1 MPYAVGGNL
10 RDRLE
15 QFRSSSH
22 SSSSSSGEGFS
33 SFSSPAHAAS
43 PSPRLPLS
51 EALPLLAG
59 IARGMSAVHAHG
71 IIHLD
76 LKPENILLGKD
87 ETPWITD
94 FGLATS
100 ENEGSFSNSAGG
112 RGTIQ
117 YKAPEL
123 FRSKKKGG
131 AVVSPAADVYSF
143 AVLAWQVCTGAVPWA
158 GEMDTEISEGLKDGD
173 RPEIQ
178 GVDDWK
184 TLTHPDIAVLI
195 ERCWAQ
201 DHEARP
207 AFPEISIVLEEMQV
221 QQARQEA
228 TVAEEQRVLD
238 AYQRG
243 RDEAE
248 RLVNEMRARI
258 VEYEAA
264 VAAERA
270 KQTLKEEQLSL
281 LRQEVDG
288 MRINVSSLTGK
299 KNTGRGRGDGAAES
313 ASSSS
318 SILNS
323 PGRWNFFLSH
333 TQRSGRAT
341 TLATKLFSDLGD
353 AW

>member
-1 MPYAVGGNL
+1 M
-10 RDRLE
+10 
-15 QFRSSSH
+15 
-22 SSSSSSGEGFS
+22 
-33 SFSSPAHAAS
+33 
-43 PSPRLPLS
+43 
-51 EALPLLAG
+51 
-59 IARGMSAVHAHG
+59 
-71 IIHLD
+71 
-76 LKPENILLGKD
+76 
-87 ETPWITD
+87 
-94 FGLATS
+94 
-100 ENEGSFSNSAGG
+100 
-112 RGTIQ
+112 
-117 YKAPEL
+117 
-123 FRSKKKGG
+123 
-131 AVVSPAADVYSF
+131 
-143 AVLAWQVCTGAVPWA
+143 
-158 GEMDTEISEGLKDGD
+158 
-173 RPEIQ
+173 
-178 GVDDWK
+178 
-184 TLTHPDIAVLI
+184 
-195 ERCWAQ
+195 
-201 DHEARP
+201 
-207 AFPEISIVLEEMQV
+207 

-264 VAAERA
+264 LAAERA

-281 LRQEVDG
+281 LRQELDG

-299 KNTGRGRGDGAAES
+299 KNTGRGRGNGAAES